1 MKSTRMSRVDS
12 EIQKSISKIISGF
25 DDKDISNMMISVLR
39 VETYADF
46 SCSKIYISVLGSNSD
61 KNFVAKKLNDNKK
74 TIRYKLAHM
83 VSFKNVPDLL
93 FVVDDSE
100 ERADRVLKLF
110 EVIEKDIKDS
120 GDDNEN

>member
-12 EIQKSISKIISGF
+12 EIQKSISKIISSF

-61 KNFVAKKLNDNKK
+61 KNFIAKKLNDNKK
-74 TIRYKLAHM
+74 TIRYRLAHM

-100 ERADRVLKLF
+100 ERANRVLNLF
-110 EVIEKDIKDS
+110 KVIEKDLKDS
-120 GDDNEN
+120 DEDNK